1 MLFHQLLD
9 CERVDAEVCLQQSI
23 RGIAERNPTS
33 VRGRVQD
40 EQRRQ
45 SGNTAISRCN
55 TCPVIVRQQELCPK

>member
-9 CERVDAEVCLQQSI
+9 CERVDAEVCLQQSL

-40 EQRRQ
+40 EQVVKVATPRFRAA
-45 SGNTAISRCN
+45 TRA
-55 TCPVIVRQQELCPK
+55 L